1 MKTLFTIDAEALMST
16 PLPSLR
22 FVVDKLLP
30 QGLHILAGAPKIG
43 KSWLALYI
51 CLCVARGDPLWEF
64 PSTKGT
70 VLYLCLEDSY
80 ARIQQRLFELTEDA
94 PSTLRF
100 ANLADGIGSGL
111 EEQLKQFLAQHPDT
125 KLVVIDTLQKV
136 RRTTPDAN
144 PYANDYRDLSVLKHI
159 ADEHG
164 IAILLIHHL
173 RKMIDDDPLNM
184 ISGTTGLSGATDSSF
199 VLKPDRRGSELATLY
214 CTGRDIEYREL
225 PLRFQKE
232 THTWEL
238 TAPVIDD
245 APPADPALNS
255 LSVFLSGVSPF
266 DGTATE
272 LSELLELHTG
282 EKILPSVLSKRLA
295 RYASELDK
303 AGIQI
308 TTSRTRDARTLHI
321 SARPSDGNDGND
333 GKNDTASV

>member
-22 FVVDKLLP
+22 FVMDKLLP

-43 KSWLALYI
+43 KSWLALQI
-51 CLCVARGDPLWEF
+51 CLCVARGNPLWEF

-80 ARIQQRLFELTEDA
+80 ARIQQRLFELTKDA
-94 PSTLRF
+94 PSTLHF

-144 PYANDYRDLSVLKHI
+144 PYANDYRDISVLKSL
-159 ADEHG
+159 ADEYG
-164 IAILLIHHL
+164 VAILLIHHL
-173 RKMIDDDPLNM
+173 RKMIDD
-184 ISGTTGLSGATDSSF
+184 
-199 VLKPDRRGSELATLY
+199 
-214 CTGRDIEYREL
+214 
-225 PLRFQKE
+225 
-232 THTWEL
+232 
-238 TAPVIDD
+238 
-245 APPADPALNS
+245 APPAAPTLNS